1 MDPDRDLLTRDYQ
14 TIQYISGPL
23 LFVEGVKGVLLG
35 EMVSILMPGGE
46 RRRGQV
52 IELSERYT
60 VIQVLEETAGMSLA
74 STRVR
79 FTESVAQMDLSIDL
93 LGRRFNGAGI
103 PIDRLPPV
111 IPEKRTPII
120 GSPINPVS
128 REKPSHFIQT
138 GISSID
144 GLNTLVRGQKLPIF
158 SGAGLPAK
166 EIAAQILR
174 QAKVISPEGSP
185 DRETTDA
192 PSETGFAIVFAAM
205 GITFREAAFFLDE
218 FDRSGVSEH
227 NGPY

>member
-138 GISSID
+138 GISTID

-166 EIAAQILR
+166 EIAAQLLS
-174 QAKVISPEGSP
+174 QAKVPGQ
-185 DRETTDA
+185 
-192 PSETGFAIVFAAM
+192 ETGDRGEGAGMREAIGRFAIIFAAI
-205 GITFREAAFFLDE
+205 GIPFREAAFFLE
-218 FDRSGVSEH
+218 AFEKSGVTDH
-227 NGPY
+227 